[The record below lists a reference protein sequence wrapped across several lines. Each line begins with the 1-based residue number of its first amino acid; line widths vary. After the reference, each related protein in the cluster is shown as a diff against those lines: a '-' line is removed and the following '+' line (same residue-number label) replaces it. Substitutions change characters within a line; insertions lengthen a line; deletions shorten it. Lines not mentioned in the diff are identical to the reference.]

1 MRVCVW
7 VGVGVCVCLS
17 VNLHAI
23 LAVRAITS
31 KTKDS
36 IVLSVE
42 FEKAF
47 FLKTSGSNV
56 RALLL
61 TPVRTAILS

>member
-1 MRVCVW
+1 M
-7 VGVGVCVCLS
+7 GVGVCVCLS
-17 VNLHAI
+17 VNPHAI

-36 IVLSVE
+36 ICVE

-61 TPVRTAILS
+61 TSVRTAILS